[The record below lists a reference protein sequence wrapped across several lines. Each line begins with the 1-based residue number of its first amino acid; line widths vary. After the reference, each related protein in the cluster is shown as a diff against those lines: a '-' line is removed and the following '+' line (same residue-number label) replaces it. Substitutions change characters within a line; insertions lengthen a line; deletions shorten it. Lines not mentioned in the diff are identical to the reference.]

1 MNRTGL
7 IRAALA
13 VLLMGTAVCAPAAVW
28 ATQQTDAQAGVQES
42 AAQVDAHRDAVQVDA
57 QDADAVTQQDDRSSD
72 FVIDENGVLTAYLGA
87 GGDVVVPDG
96 VIKIGERAFAGISAI
111 TSITFPDTIT
121 EIEDYAFVDCT
132 GLEEIALP
140 ANLERIGG
148 VVFSGC
154 SNLRYVWIPKTLTEC
169 TAESVGFS
177 PFQYTSDDLT
187 VEFEDGLTTIPSK
200 LFGSVTG
207 LHEIEIPDSVHS
219 IGTEAFAESGLT
231 SVSIPGSVEVIGD
244 FAFSYCSLETLE
256 LGHGV
261 RQIGQQSFA
270 GIDVDEL
277 TMPSTIENCDV
288 SFVLGHIGTLRF
300 EEGTEVIPAQLFYLG
315 DIEIERIVFPDTL
328 KEIGAA
334 AFSRVGEL
342 TSIVLPESL
351 TTMGEDAFG
360 SIDSLKEVHI
370 PASLGAE
377 GSTVSVPFRG
387 SMNIETVTFGEGIT
401 RIPDSLFEWAGLRT
415 IRIPDTV
422 TSIDSWAFSCVD
434 EYDTLTDITIPASV
448 TDIHE
453 SNNFGSAT
461 IHCEEDSAA
470 HEFAV
475 VWGFNYDFN
484 IPHEHVFGAWETLRE
499 ATCTEPGL
507 QQRSCS
513 CGETDERAYP
523 EALGHDFSGE
533 VVVDAEPTCTEPG
546 SGHRVCTRCQV
557 ASAAEEI
564 APLGHAYADEWTVD
578 AEPSCT
584 TPGERSHHCE
594 RCGDRADVEA
604 VDALG
609 HDYGDYVIDTAP
621 TCTEPGERSRYC
633 SRCNDRTDVETVDAL
648 GHSYGD
654 WIVDTPATYFASGA
668 HHRVCDRCAVREDG
682 VIAQLEP
689 DFEAHPDYTFATF
702 RVVNAQ
708 TLEPLTDATITL
720 TPTNG
725 SGESQKITT
734 EDLGRAALFAPAGTY
749 DITVEYSQ
757 FQVRGFTY
765 TFAVGEVEV
774 PDIGLSAEALVQGEL
789 TGREMTKEEIE
800 AAGIDTSDPDNN
812 HVYQYG
818 GAIRFNQG
826 IEGIDLGSFETYVYK
841 NEKGETVGAVFD
853 GERVEQ
859 DEDGNDKP
867 VTITVSDPEDETP
880 TKVTRVNEYLYLVTQ
895 GEVKWL
901 KEMFHVQL
909 IVVNMSNTDTLA
921 GCTAALDLPS
931 GLSLP
936 SLTAGAQEV
945 EQEVGT
951 VGHLET
957 KTVDWYVRGDSAGD
971 YTLEASL
978 TGTFQE
984 LGAPFTYTFRSTEP
998 LHVYAGSDMQL
1009 TIHLSDAAYYNEPY
1023 TVLYELKNVS
1033 DRTIYNVSHR
1043 IKELSQFEGQ
1053 YTHLTS
1059 DEAVE
1064 DAQDWTELTTEELGK
1079 GATIEADELK
1089 PGERLMVALTTN
1101 VIWKSSMVQAGE
1113 NAEITHKI
1121 MVAIGANKGLG
1132 AGIDTML
1139 QIMANIDIR
1148 YYLEDTVISTLEGS
1162 TAEIPTDFE
1171 IDHHAGPSLTDVA
1184 VSTAIEQVWDK
1195 GSSFGLKYLMGGM
1208 YDTLSWVKRTYK
1220 GITSI
1225 FSVETAEESQRC
1237 IAWVETQEGS
1247 NVIQVS
1253 IDGLEPDENGRYTFT
1268 GDTEI
1273 SVDALNT
1280 GTAYLMVQDEDGNVT
1295 AQRFEVAETFPGQ
1308 EHILSSIQD
1317 PVGLNDLLMPS
1328 GSVFTEDYYELL
1340 DEMGWELFYGD
1351 RELQDGDVIPTGAVL
1366 RDPVSGAEVNIFV
1379 PGDVTEDGAV
1389 DVADAAAMAAAQAGS
1404 GVSRARVAATAGMK
1418 RDAGDGLDAMQQLAG
1433 DLNGD
1438 DLVDY
1443 QDALELMAYLT
1454 NEGINTRLTDAEVS
1468 AGGDDGAVLTATRV
1482 EDAEGRPTVVLDL
1495 SGLLEGATA
1504 VQVDLLDPA
1513 DAGLTGLAVELVG
1526 TESADFSGATVS
1538 DAGDYVR
1545 AIAADAEGA
1554 LGTAGAAMRLSC
1566 DAVPEAGTVTLPAR
1580 VVVQTASGATVA
1592 AVRAVT
1598 LDFAESEPEPVPGET
1613 TLTVDLPAEGFT
1625 YTGEPLDLS
1634 GRVTAAYGDKDAT
1647 AKVMWSWRTADA
1659 ADDAAWQAGLP
1670 SDAGAYELRAEL
1682 PARPAEDGVYFE
1694 RAVWDGE
1701 TVIAAAPTE
1710 APEGVTGIAESVVGS
1725 GGSLSGLPAGT
1736 EWRLKGTDAW
1746 TAAADDVVLVAP
1758 GVYEVRLA
1766 ASADGNHAASAIVE
1780 VRVASFADEHGGIVF
1795 PTGSTED
1802 DAGLVVLPAEGG
1814 TVVFPDGSSV
1824 TLPGDSRVDSDKTL
1838 VELPGGATVAP
1849 DGNGGFAVTRPD
1861 GTEET
1866 VPSGTQLAE
1875 DGSVVGTGE
1884 TDPDEPTVPGGS
1896 TGDGHDG
1903 QAGGDGGHAGGNQ
1916 AGGTAQGM
1924 PATGDPSFA
1933 WCAASALGGVAA
1945 LVAARR
1951 RRR

>member
-1 MNRTGL
+1 MGIVTSHISVAGWEGDTMNRTGL

-28 ATQQTDAQAGVQES
+28 ATQQADGQASLQES
-42 AAQVDAHRDAVQVDA
+42 AARADA
-57 QDADAVTQQDDRSSD
+57 QEGATQAGEQDSSAAVLQDDQSSD
-72 FVIDENGVLTAYLGA
+72 FVIDENGVLTAYVGP
-87 GGDVVVPDG
+87 GGDVVIPDG
-96 VIKIGERAFAGISAI
+96 VTKIESWAFQDQ
-111 TSITFPDTIT
+111 TSVTSVVIPDSVK
-121 EIEDYAFVDCT
+121 EI
-132 GLEEIALP
+132 GLGA
-140 ANLERIGG
+140 
-148 VVFSGC
+148 FSGC
-154 SNLRYVWIPKTLTEC
+154 SSIS
-169 TAESVGFS
+169 SV
-177 PFQYTSDDLT
+177 D
-187 VEFEDGLTTIPSK
+187 
-200 LFGSVTG
+200 
-207 LHEIEIPDSVHS
+207 
-219 IGTEAFAESGLT
+219 
-231 SVSIPGSVEVIGD
+231 
-244 FAFSYCSLETLE
+244 

-261 RQIGQQSFA
+261 EYLDTAAFESLNVQKLVIPSSITKGGGVGGFLGA
-270 GIDVDEL
+270 TIDTV
-277 TMPSTIENCDV
+277 I
-288 SFVLGHIGTLRF
+288 F
-300 EEGTEVIPAQLFYLG
+300 EEGTEVIPHFMFG
-315 DIEIERIVFPDTL
+315 NGSSIGNVVIPDGVT
-328 KEIGAA
+328 KIGYD
-334 AFSRVGEL
+334 AFSYVAGLEE
-342 TSIVLPESL
+342 IVLPDSVTIIEHN
-351 TTMGEDAFG
+351 AFAHMPDLR
-360 SIDSLKEVHI
+360 SVHI
-370 PASLGAE
+370 SAGLGLDEASVANPFEGSLG
-377 GSTVSVPFRG
+377 
-387 SMNIETVTFGEGIT
+387 IESVTFGEGIASL
-401 RIPDSLFEWAGLRT
+401 PDTLFDGAGITELH
-415 IRIPDTV
+415 IPDTV
-422 TSIDSWAFSCVD
+422 TSIGSQVFTCSNDD
-434 EYDTLTDITIPASV
+434 ETGAGIGDLYLPASV
-448 TDIHE
+448 ALIDE
-453 SNNFGSAT
+453 SNTLDGVT
-461 IHCEEDSAA
+461 VHCVKNSVACQFTEPRGYTCVHDMT
-470 HEFAV
+470 
-475 VWGFNYDFN
+475 
-484 IPHEHVFGAWETLRE
+484 HEHEYGDWTTVKEP
-499 ATCTEPGL
+499 TCTEPGA
-507 QQRSCS
+507 QQRVCW
-513 CGETDERAYP
+513 CEAIDERAYP

-533 VVVDAEPTCTEPG
+533 VVVDTEPTCTEPG
-546 SGHRVCTRCQV
+546 LGHRVCTRCQV

-578 AEPSCT
+578 TEPTCT

-654 WIVDTPATYFASGA
+654 WIVDTPATYFAAGA

-708 TLEPLTDATITL
+708 TLEPLTGATITL
-720 TPTNG
+720 TPTSG
-725 SGESQKITT
+725 SAESQELTT

-774 PDIGLSAEALVQGEL
+774 PDIGLSPEALVQGEL
-789 TGREMTKEEIE
+789 TGREMTREEIE

-826 IEGIDLGSFETYVYK
+826 IEGIDLGFDTYVYK

-867 VTITVSDPEDETP
+867 MTITVSDPEEETP

-921 GCTAALDLPS
+921 GCTAALNLPS
-931 GLSLP
+931 GLTLA
-936 SLTAGAQEV
+936 SLTTGEQKA

-1079 GATIEADELK
+1079 GATIKADELK

-1351 RELQDGDVIPTGAVL
+1351 RELKDGDVIPTGAVL

-1389 DVADAAAMAAAQAGS
+1389 DVADAAAMAAAQAGG
-1404 GVSRARVAATAGMK
+1404 GVSRAWVAATAGAA

-1454 NEGINTRLTDAEVS
+1454 NGGINTRLTDAEAS
-1468 AGGDDGAVLTATRV
+1468 AGGDEGAVLTATRV
-1482 EDAEGRPTVVLDL
+1482 EDAEGRPMVALDL

-1513 DAGLTGLAVELVG
+1513 AAGLEGLTVELAG
-1526 TESADFSGATVS
+1526 TGDADFSGAAVS

-1545 AIAADAEGA
+1545 AIAADADGA
-1554 LGTAGAAMRLSC
+1554 LETSGAVLRLSC
-1566 DAVPEAGTVTLPAR
+1566 DSVPEAGSVTLPAR

-1598 LDFAESEPEPVPGET
+1598 LDFTEPEPEPVPGET
-1613 TLTVDLPAEGFT
+1613 TLAVDLPAEGFT

-1634 GRVTAAYGDKDAT
+1634 GRVTAAYGDEDAT

-1682 PARPAEDGVYFE
+1682 PARPAEDGVYFDGASWE
-1694 RAVWDGE
+1694 GE

-1710 APEGVTGIAESVVGS
+1710 APKGVTGIAESVVGS
-1725 GGSLSGLPAGT
+1725 GGTLSGLPAGA
-1736 EWRLKGTDAW
+1736 EWRLKGTDTW
-1746 TAAADDVVLVAP
+1746 TAATGDAVSVAP

-1780 VRVASFADEHGGIVF
+1780 VRVASFADEHGGITF

-1814 TVVFPDGSSV
+1814 AVVFPDGSSV
-1824 TLPGDSRVDSDKTL
+1824 TLPGDSRVDSENQL
-1838 VELPGGATVAP
+1838 AELPGGATVAP
-1849 DGNGGFAVTRPD
+1849 DGNGSFTVTRPD

-1866 VPSGTQLAE
+1866 VSSGAELAE
-1875 DGSVVGTGE
+1875 DGSVVQTGE
-1884 TDPDEPTVPGGS
+1884 PDPDEPTVPGGS
-1896 TGDGHDG
+1896 TEDGDGS
-1903 QAGGDGGHAGGNQ
+1903 QTGGDGGQTGGNQ

-1924 PATGDPSFA
+1924 PATGDPAFA
-1933 WCAASALGGVAA
+1933 WCAASALGGVAV

>member
-1 MNRTGL
+1 MGIVTSHISVAGREGDTMSRTGL

-28 ATQQTDAQAGVQES
+28 AAQQTDAQAGAQER
-42 AAQVDAHRDAVQVDA
+42 AAQVDARGDAAWADA
-57 QDADAVTQQDDRSSD
+57 QDADAAVQQADQSSD
-72 FVIDENGVLTAYLGA
+72 FVIDEDGVLTAYQGA
-87 GGDVVVPDG
+87 GGDVVIPDG
-96 VIKIGERAFAGISAI
+96 VTKIETQAFYNQTSVTSVVIPDSVKEIGIA
-111 TSITFPDTIT
+111 
-121 EIEDYAFVDCT
+121 A
-132 GLEEIALP
+132 
-140 ANLERIGG
+140 
-148 VVFSGC
+148 FSGC
-154 SNLRYVWIPKTLTEC
+154 SLS
-169 TAESVGFS
+169 SV
-177 PFQYTSDDLT
+177 D
-187 VEFEDGLTTIPSK
+187 
-200 LFGSVTG
+200 
-207 LHEIEIPDSVHS
+207 
-219 IGTEAFAESGLT
+219 
-231 SVSIPGSVEVIGD
+231 
-244 FAFSYCSLETLE
+244 

-261 RQIGQQSFA
+261 EILDTAAFEGLN
-270 GIDVDEL
+270 VDEL
-277 TMPSTIENCDV
+277 VIPTSIRKDGGVGGFLGATIDTV
-288 SFVLGHIGTLRF
+288 IF
-300 EEGTEVIPAQLFYLG
+300 EEGTEVIPHFMFG
-315 DIEIERIVFPDTL
+315 NGSTIGNVVIPDGVT
-328 KEIGAA
+328 KVGYD
-334 AFSRVGEL
+334 AFSYVDGL
-342 TSIVLPESL
+342 QDIVLPDSVITIERN
-351 TTMGEDAFG
+351 AFAHMPDLR
-360 SIDSLKEVHI
+360 SVRI
-370 PASLGAE
+370 PASLGSDDATVISPFE
-377 GSTVSVPFRG
+377 GSVGIESVA
-387 SMNIETVTFGEGIT
+387 FGEGIVSL
-401 RIPDSLFEWAGLRT
+401 PDTLFDGAGITELH
-415 IRIPDTV
+415 IPDTV
-422 TSIDSWAFSCVD
+422 TSIGSQVFTCSNDD
-434 EYDTLTDITIPASV
+434 ETGAGIGDLYLPASV
-448 TDIHE
+448 AFIDE
-453 SNNFGSAT
+453 SNTLDGVT
-461 IHCEEDSAA
+461 VHCVKNS
-470 HEFAV
+470 V
-475 VWGFNYDFN
+475 VCQFTEARGYTCVHDMT
-484 IPHEHVFGAWETLRE
+484 HEHEYGDWLTVKEP
-499 ATCTEPGL
+499 TCTEPGA
-507 QQRSCS
+507 QQRVCW
-513 CGETDERAYP
+513 CEAIDERAYP

-533 VVVDAEPTCTEPG
+533 VVVDTEPTCMEPG
-546 SGHRVCTRCQV
+546 SGHRVCARCQT

-564 APLGHAYADEWTVD
+564 APLGHAYADAWTVD
-578 AEPSCT
+578 TEPTCT

-594 RCGDRADVEA
+594 RCDDRADVEA

-609 HDYGDYVIDTAP
+609 HDYGDYVIDVTP
-621 TCTEPGERSRYC
+621 TCTESGERSRYC
-633 SRCNDRTDVETVDAL
+633 SRCNDRADVEKVDAL

-668 HHRVCDRCAVREDG
+668 HHRVCDRCDAREDG

-689 DFEAHPDYTFATF
+689 DFVAHPDYTFATF

-708 TLEPLTDATITL
+708 TLEPLTGATITL

-725 SGESQKITT
+725 SGESQKNTT
-734 EDLGRAALFAPAGTY
+734 EDLGRAAFFAPAGMY
-749 DITVEYSQ
+749 DVRVEYSQ

-765 TFAVGEVEV
+765 TFAAGEVEV
-774 PDIGLSAEALVQGEL
+774 PDIGLSAETLVQGEL
-789 TGREMTKEEIE
+789 TGREMTKEEME

-826 IEGIDLGSFETYVYK
+826 IEGIDLGSFETHVYK

-859 DEDGNDKP
+859 DEDGNDRP
-867 VTITVSDPEDETP
+867 MTITVSGPEEEAP

-921 GCTAALDLPS
+921 GCTAALNLPS

-971 YTLEASL
+971 FTLEASL

-998 LHVYAGSDMQL
+998 LHVYAGSDMRL

-1023 TVLYELKNVS
+1023 TVLYELENVS
-1033 DRTIYNVSHR
+1033 DRTIYNVSHQ

-1053 YTHLTS
+1053 YTHLNS

-1079 GATIEADELK
+1079 GATIEVDELK

-1121 MVAIGANKGLG
+1121 MVAICANRGLG
-1132 AGIDTML
+1132 AALDTML

-1162 TAEIPTDFE
+1162 TAQIPTDFE

-1404 GVSRARVAATAGMK
+1404 GVSRARVAATAGVK

-1545 AIAADAEGA
+1545 AIAADAEGV

-1566 DAVPEAGTVTLPAR
+1566 DAAPEAGTVTLPAR

-1613 TLTVDLPAEGFT
+1613 TLTVDLPEQGFT
-1625 YTGEPLDLS
+1625 YTGEALDLS
-1634 GRVTAAYGDKDAT
+1634 DMVTATYGDEDA
-1647 AKVMWSWRTADA
+1647 AAEVVWSWRAADA

-1670 SDAGAYELRAEL
+1670 TDAGTYELRAEL
-1682 PARPAEDGVYFE
+1682 PARPVEDGVYFE

-1884 TDPDEPTVPGGS
+1884 TDPDGPTVPGGS